1 MAYSLNTSAMGVMEL
16 GLHQKSKIFTMKKM
30 IVPIDFSEVS
40 RNAAYYAAQMSA
52 DIKESEILL
61 YHVYAKYTAGAD
73 GSPLSADDEARK
85 TITEAALN
93 NIRKDLLY
101 LTSAK
106 INILAEEGD
115 LPNNLELLVRNA
127 DAQIII
133 MGISGSTKLDQILI
147 GSNTLKVIRKI
158 SFPVLII
165 PPGANYKRIT
175 KAVFA
180 SDFKNVELTTPIVS
194 LRQMLEL
201 FRPELHVIHID
212 EAPAKKLGDN
222 YKSEKEQMDKLLV
235 GLNPQYSFLE
245 ANDFVKGISNYVKD
259 NNANLIITVP
269 RWHNFLNEI
278 FKTTHTE
285 KLVYHTDVPILAI
298 HE

>member
-1 MAYSLNTSAMGVMEL
+1 MNEMDL
-16 GLHQKSKIFTMKKM
+16 GFNQQSKMFIMKKM
-30 IVPIDFSEVS
+30 IVPIDFSDVS
-40 RNAAYYAAQMSA
+40 RNAAIYAAQMSA
-52 DIKESEILL
+52 DIKDSEILL
-61 YHVYAKYTAGAD
+61 YHVYAAYTAGAD
-73 GSPLSADDEARK
+73 GSPLSADDETRK

-93 NIRKDLLY
+93 NIRKDLLF
-101 LTSAK
+101 LTPAK
-106 INILAEEGD
+106 ISILAEEGN
-115 LPNNLELLVRNA
+115 LPNNLELLLRHA
-127 DAQIII
+127 DAQLVI

-165 PPGANYKRIT
+165 PPGAKYIRIT

-180 SDFKNVELTTPIVS
+180 SDFINVEQTTPIIS
-194 LRQMLEL
+194 LRQILEI

-212 EAPAKKLGDN
+212 ETQTNKLGDN
-222 YKSEKEQMDKLLV
+222 FKVEKEKMDKLLV

-245 ANDFVKGISNYVKD
+245 TANFVKGISNYVKEHQ
-259 NNANLIITVP
+259 ANLIITVP
-269 RWHNFLNEI
+269 RWHNFLNDI

-285 KLVYHTDVPILAI
+285 KLIYHTDVPILAV

>member
-1 MAYSLNTSAMGVMEL
+1 MNEMEL
-16 GLHQKSKIFTMKKM
+16 GLDPKSKIFIMKKM
-30 IVPIDFSEVS
+30 IVPIDFSDVS

-52 DIKESEILL
+52 DIKDSEILL

-85 TITEAALN
+85 TVTEAALN

-106 INILAEEGD
+106 ITIMAEEGD
-115 LPNNLELLVRNA
+115 LPNNLELLVRHA
-127 DAQIII
+127 DAQLVI

-165 PPGANYKRIT
+165 PPGATYKRIT

-180 SDFKNVELTTPIVS
+180 SDFKNVEQTTPVIS
-194 LRQMLEL
+194 LRQILDL

-212 EAPAKKLGDN
+212 ETPTNKLGDN
-222 YKSEKEQMDKLLV
+222 YKTEKDQMDKLLV

-245 ANDFVKGISNYVKD
+245 INDFVKGISNYVKD
-259 NNANLIITVP
+259 QKANLIITVP
-269 RWHNFLNEI
+269 RWHSFVGDI